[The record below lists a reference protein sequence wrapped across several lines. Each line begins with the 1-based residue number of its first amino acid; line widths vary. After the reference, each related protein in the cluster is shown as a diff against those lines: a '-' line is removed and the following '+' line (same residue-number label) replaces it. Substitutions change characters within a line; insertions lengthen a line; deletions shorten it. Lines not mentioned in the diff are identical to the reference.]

1 MFESVCTDVNFS
13 ENLTLLVKYQAQSLR
28 WCYTKVTVHSGII
41 KIDGE
46 KIYHVYLSENPK
58 RDQTFVKIV
67 LHDMLNNV
75 NLTNKKIIIES
86 DNCSSQ
92 YKSVKHCKT
101 NVFNEITEQK
111 IDTERA
117 QANRYKYYTIPGS

>member
-13 ENLTLLVKYQAQSLR
+13 KNLTLPVKYQAQSLH
-28 WCYTKVTVHSGII
+28 WCYTKVAVHSGII
-41 KIDGE
+41 KVDGE
-46 KIYHVYLSENPK
+46 KIYHVYLSENAE

-86 DNCSSQ
+86 GNCSSQ
-92 YKSVKHCKT
+92 YESVKHCKT

-117 QANRYKYYTIPGS
+117 QANRYKCYTIPGS